1 MSLEPCFCG
10 STSPGHNRAYCSPT
24 PPGHEPAIKAW
35 MLERIREAE
44 ARGFERDRLP
54 ATMEMEAVAGLW
66 VRHLSAHFQGG
77 AARKWWTKQRIAAQ
91 KAQTFAELR
100 AAIEALP

>member
-1 MSLEPCFCG
+1 MNREPKPG
-10 STSPGHNRAYCSPT
+10 S
-24 PPGHEPAIKAW
+24 EPAIKAW
-35 MLERIREAE
+35 MLARVSEAQ
-44 ARGFERDRLP
+44 ARGFETDRLP
-54 ATMEMEAVAGLW
+54 ATMEMEAVAACW

-77 AARKWWTKQRIAAQ
+77 AARKYWTRQRQAAQ